1 MYRQENLQINFNACK
16 LFLFSFTSSLAHVQS
31 SKYRAISKESTNTL
45 FMKALLSVSQELRTK
60 LLSLNAEFILLND
73 ILGCFSDLLH
83 WEAWARVF
91 DFLLGHWWYSGGS
104 ALPLIAIAISILVGN
119 TRAIMEARSREELQ
133 AHLKIY
139 GRVTVNIEELLERAD
154 IICFEQIQPLAQPQ

>member
-1 MYRQENLQINFNACK
+1 
-16 LFLFSFTSSLAHVQS
+16 
-31 SKYRAISKESTNTL
+31 
-45 FMKALLSVSQELRTK
+45 MKAILSLPLELRTK
-60 LLSLNAEFILLND
+60 LLSLNAEFVLLND

-91 DFLLGHWWYSGGS
+91 DFLLGHWWYSCSSS
-104 ALPLIAIAISILVGN
+104 ATPLIAIAISILIGN
-119 TRAIMEARSREELQ
+119 SKAIMEVRSREELQ

-154 IICFEQIQPLAQPQ
+154 IICIEQIKPL